1 MTDTPSDR
9 PQDPTQPG
17 PPPGPYQPGQP
28 PPGQYPPGQP
38 PPGQPPPGQYQTAAY
53 PGGGGYPG
61 ARRRNGMGTTAL
73 VLGVVA
79 VTLVLLL
86 LFSPLG
92 AFLGLLAVLFG
103 ILGIIRANRGEA
115 DNRGQAVAGLV
126 TGGLALLFG
135 IFLTISIGTWFATH
149 VNDFNRFGQCID
161 DAVGAAA
168 REECARQLS
177 QELE

>member
-9 PQDPTQPG
+9 PPY
-17 PPPGPYQPGQP
+17 PPQPGQGPAGGYP
-28 PPGQYPPGQP
+28 PPGQAP
-38 PPGQPPPGQYQTAAY
+38 AE
-53 PGGGGYPG
+53 GYPTAG
-61 ARRRNGMGTTAL
+61 YPAARPRRNGMGTTAL

-79 VTLVLLL
+79 LTLVLLL

-103 ILGIIRANRGEA
+103 ILGLMRANRGEA

-126 TGGLALLFG
+126 TGGIALLVG
-135 IFLTISIGTWFATH
+135 VFLTISIGTWFATH
-149 VNDFNRFGQCID
+149 VNDFNEFGRCMEN
-161 DAVGAAA
+161 AVGSAA

-177 QELE
+177 RELE